1 MAWNDLTNRE
11 KQLDKLID
19 SCGVTLDSS
28 NSCAERV
35 ARAIGANNSE
45 VVFIRKRIAL
55 RLRTAEILGKT
66 DAFITN
72 TEQTLEQFE
81 RDDEEWRRRGR
92 ELGFDF

>member
-19 SCGVTLDSS
+19 GCGVTLDSS

-45 VVFIRKRIAL
+45 LVFIRKRIAL
-55 RLRTAEILGKT
+55 RLRTAEILGKSY
-66 DAFITN
+66 AFITN
-72 TEQTLEQFE
+72 TEQTLNKHSNSSNVMTKNGVKEV
-81 RDDEEWRRRGR
+81 GT
-92 ELGFDF
+92 